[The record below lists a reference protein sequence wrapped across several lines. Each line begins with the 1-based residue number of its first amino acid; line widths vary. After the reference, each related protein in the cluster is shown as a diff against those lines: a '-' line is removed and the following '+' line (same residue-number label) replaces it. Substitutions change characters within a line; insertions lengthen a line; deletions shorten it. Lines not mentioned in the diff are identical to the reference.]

1 MARLAGASVTSMGRS
16 ATAAYKGYGA
26 APVTEPG
33 LPVVRGPGDAG
44 EGAFG
49 TNGARHLALH
59 SISCPLTEFTRIVP
73 LVLQSFKTTI
83 VNIV

>member
-1 MARLAGASVTSMGRS
+1 MESS
-16 ATAAYKGYGA
+16 ATAAYEGYGA
-26 APVTEPG
+26 ALAREPG
-33 LPVVRGPGDAG
+33 LPVDRGPCVARK
-44 EGAFG
+44 GAFG
-49 TNGARHLALH
+49 TDGARHLALH